1 MGGGSARHPKG
12 DQRGRHDEHQP
23 RCPPLLMQD
32 QRHWPRH
39 QVLRKDSLDLTAE
52 DRMKSVNRY
61 SACPTN

>member
-39 QVLRKDSLDLTAE
+39 QVRRKDSLDVTAE
-52 DRMKSVNRY
+52 AR
-61 SACPTN
+61 